1 MHPGR
6 NRMSPQA
13 DAVQP
18 PCGSDYSL
26 QKDGTRR
33 EDGKAVKGAVD
44 DFARRKG
51 RPPPVQRAAWLVQVP
66 PSATQT
72 AWDARLRIRA
82 GLRVPNR
89 FQKSASAVQT
99 PVIARGAAVSVCQ
112 CLILR
117 LSSPRRQLQIAHR
130 DNQRAFMW
138 EAWLMR
144 R

>member
-1 MHPGR
+1 MP
-6 NRMSPQA
+6 PQA
-13 DAVQP
+13 DTVQP

-51 RPPPVQRAAWLVQVP
+51 RQPPVQKAVLLAPTPAAPTAWQGHKASGPGGATHSLVEPLSRPDPVVL
-66 PSATQT
+66 PSACAKVAPYRT
-72 AWDARLRIRA
+72 A
-82 GLRVPNR
+82 
-89 FQKSASAVQT
+89 FT
-99 PVIARGAAVSVCQ
+99 
-112 CLILR
+112 R
-117 LSSPRRQLQIAHR
+117 LSTPRRQLQIAHR

>member
-1 MHPGR
+1 M
-6 NRMSPQA
+6 
-13 DAVQP
+13 QP

-51 RPPPVQRAAWLVQVP
+51 RRPPVRKGRLAGATGLLHWPSFGRLALGGATHSLVEHLSSAHSPVVAVGVIAELAPHSTRPRLPPP
-66 PSATQT
+66 
-72 AWDARLRIRA
+72 
-82 GLRVPNR
+82 
-89 FQKSASAVQT
+89 
-99 PVIARGAAVSVCQ
+99 
-112 CLILR
+112 
-117 LSSPRRQLQIAHR
+117 PRRQLQIAHR